1 MFEKGV
7 CISEKSYIRCRL
19 DSLSHGNKVKSSSD
33 PAFVPMYCLQD
44 KISGIDLSIMKLS
57 ESF

>member
-19 DSLSHGNKVKSSSD
+19 DSLSHENKVKSSLD
-33 PAFVPMYCLQD
+33 PVFVPMYCLQD
-44 KISGIDLSIMKLS
+44 KISGIDLSIMKGVIL
-57 ESF
+57 

>member
-19 DSLSHGNKVKSSSD
+19 DSLSHENKLKSSLD

-44 KISGIDLSIMKLS
+44 KISGIDLSIMKGVVL
-57 ESF
+57 